1 MIEFFLATVFT
12 VIILLGLLIANGY
25 WWNWYYSAPS
35 SQDET
40 FFFEAKDGWQI
51 SVHRYRP
58 VRQSGALPVILC
70 HGLSSNR
77 YVFDLPGTASLA
89 VFLKDQ
95 GFDVWSAELR
105 GSGMSARPKVFF
117 SDVPYDWEFC
127 DHLENDVPAI
137 IDFVL
142 EKTGAPKV
150 HWVGHSMGG
159 MLIMAHLAAN
169 PSARVESVVTLGSPV
184 DFSGMRN
191 RSIDLLLEIRPLYA
205 WLPISPLPFF
215 GRVLLPISH
224 SIGRRLLGLF
234 HPPNIL
240 PEIARKVIALAS
252 ELVTSNKIWL
262 TFGRYIEMG
271 KCAPEN
277 GRSYFDGLDRSPAPI
292 LFIAGS
298 QDLMAPK
305 ALTPQVCSPEHP
317 GGRRECMLVGKEAGC
332 SEDYGHMDLLVGK
345 RSDKEVF
352 PRIIGWIQENDSE
365 LLQQQG
371 DSTAA
376 SS

>member
-1 MIEFFLATVFT
+1 MIEFFLAAVFT
-12 VIILLGLLIANGY
+12 VLILLGLLIANGY

-40 FFFEAKDGWQI
+40 FFFEAKDGWKI
-51 SVHRYRP
+51 CVHRYRP

-117 SDVPYDWEFC
+117 SDVPYDWQFC

-159 MLIMAHLAAN
+159 MLILAYLAAN
-169 PSARVESVVTLGSPV
+169 PSARVVSVVTLGSPV

-234 HPPNIL
+234 HPPNIH

-317 GGRRECMLVGKEAGC
+317 GGRRECMVMGKEAGC

-365 LLQQQG
+365 LGQQQG